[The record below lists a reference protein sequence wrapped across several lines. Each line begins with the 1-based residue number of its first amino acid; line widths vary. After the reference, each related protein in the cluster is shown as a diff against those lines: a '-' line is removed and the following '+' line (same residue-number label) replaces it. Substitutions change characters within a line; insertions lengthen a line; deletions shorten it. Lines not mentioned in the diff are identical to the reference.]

1 MDIKLNSLVL
11 YRNNPAKITG
21 NSADKFE
28 IELTDKSTKLVR
40 NKDVQLLHLGPAG
53 NLSSLK
59 MNIQPKEDL
68 LGICKLI
75 DGSSINLTELAE
87 LIYAENSPQTAWS
100 AWEQLND
107 GVYFKGTIEK
117 IEPKS
122 EQEINE
128 VLAKRNAK
136 VAYEKERENLV
147 CRIKSSNILPED
159 AKFMHEIE
167 QFALGKTPNCRL
179 MEELGTEQTQEKAHE
194 ILLRTKHWNNF
205 VNPHPERFGISLK
218 RNSDANLETFL
229 LPEENRRDLTNLE
242 TFAIDDEGCN
252 DPDDALSFDGKY
264 LFVHIA
270 DVASL
275 ITPGSNLDI
284 SAMHMASSLYL
295 PEKTLPML
303 PDGITEL
310 FGLGFSEISPALTF
324 KLALDADSKSRI
336 IEIFPSLIKVK
347 SMSYEEAEKHID
359 SGSLQGI
366 FDMTQKFYD
375 KRITDGAVE
384 IKLPESKIKVE
395 GEKID
400 IRALPQLRSRKLV
413 EEAMLMTGEA
423 VANFAIENSIC
434 IPFSTQSIKED
445 IAISEGLAGMFAC
458 RRKLKPALIQTN
470 PERHSGLALN
480 HYAKATSPLRRYL
493 DLLIH
498 QQLRAFINKQSLMYD
513 DEVSRKI
520 TFIQSSIKDYRSIE
534 SNSNRH
540 WTIVYMDSNAWKGE
554 AVLVD
559 KYDNKGTFIIPEL
572 AYELKLPVDRNMELN
587 SIVMLSINGI
597 NLPYLN
603 CSFQVTGKR

>member
-11 YRNNPAKITG
+11 YRNNPARITG
-21 NSADKFE
+21 NNADKFE
-28 IELTDKSTKLVR
+28 IELADKSTKLVR
-40 NKDVQLLHLGPAG
+40 NKDVQLLHIGPTA
-53 NLSSLK
+53 NLNSLE
-59 MNIQPKEDL
+59 MNIQSKEDL
-68 LGICKLI
+68 LEICKLI
-75 DGSSINLTELAE
+75 DGSSVNLSELAE
-87 LIYAENSPQTAWS
+87 LIYGKSSPQTAWS

-128 VLAKRNAK
+128 VIAKRNAK

-147 CRIKSSNILPED
+147 CRIKNSKIIPED

-218 RNSDANLETFL
+218 HDSDLETFL
-229 LPEENRRDLTNLE
+229 LPEENRSYLTNLE

-284 SAMHMASSLYL
+284 SAMHRASSLYL

-303 PDGITEL
+303 PNGITEL

-324 KLALDADSKSRI
+324 KLALDANSNSRI

-347 SMSYEEAEKHID
+347 RMSYEEAENHID

-366 FDMTQKFYD
+366 FDMTQRFYD

-384 IKLPESKIKVE
+384 ITLPESKIKVE
-395 GEKID
+395 DGRID
-400 IRALPQLRSRKLV
+400 IHALPQLRSRKLV

-423 VANFAIENSIC
+423 VANFAIENNIC
-434 IPFSTQSIKED
+434 LPFSTQSIRED

-493 DLLIH
+493 DLLVH
-498 QQLRAFINKQSLMYD
+498 QQLRAFINKQPLMYE

-520 TFIQSSIKDYRSIE
+520 TFIQSSIKDYRYIE
-534 SNSNRH
+534 SSSNRH
-540 WTIVYMDSNAWKGE
+540 WTIVYMDTNAWKGE

-572 AYELKLPVDRNMELN
+572 AYELKLPIDRDMELN
-587 SIVMLSINGI
+587 SKVMISINGI

-603 CSFQVTGKR
+603 CSFQVTSKR